1 VIPRSQRPPPQMRC
15 GYLADTVDLQDTDEH
30 SYMAGRPSC
39 TCCRTART
47 TGLQVYIVTNMTH
60 VAMLPRSCGRTYR
73 FWLNRCRNLAVASCT
88 VVTCLV
94 CFTLAAAADSP
105 DQQFRYELGL
115 STGYGGGAGWVRVA
129 IASPLDPLWFSGG
142 IGTWGGGGG
151 GGATEVT
158 TEHLLVGLGVIHFWD
173 GAVDIPNRY
182 MPYISTLLGMLSN
195 SMKWPVS
202 VGIDCGLR
210 EEAGTWYLHP
220 TLRLEAARR
229 F

>member
-1 VIPRSQRPPPQMRC
+1 MIPRSQRPPPQMRC

-151 GGATEVT
+151 GGPPKSPPNIYWSDWESFTSGMVPWTSPIATCRT
-158 TEHLLVGLGVIHFWD
+158 SRHCWACYRT
-173 GAVDIPNRY
+173 R
-182 MPYISTLLGMLSN
+182 
-195 SMKWPVS
+195 
-202 VGIDCGLR
+202 
-210 EEAGTWYLHP
+210 
-220 TLRLEAARR
+220 
-229 F
+229 